1 MTDSERI
8 RFVEQL
14 GHLERALTDSLC
26 AVSAMHRIIDQS
38 LQRSLVQPLPTRGD
52 RND

>member
-26 AVSAMHRIIDQS
+26 AVAAMRRIIDQS
-38 LQRSLVQPLPTRGD
+38 LQRSLAQTLPIKDD

>member
-8 RFVEQL
+8 RIVEQL
-14 GHLERALTDSLC
+14 GYLERAMTEALG
-26 AVSAMHRIIDQS
+26 AVNAMRRVVDQS
-38 LQRSLVQPLPTRGD
+38 LQRSLAQTLPIKDD